1 MRSVNIRE
9 ARQKLSDLVDAAEHG
24 QSVLITRHGKQVARL
39 EPAGQAE
46 GAPLPDLSAF
56 RESIRQAAGGKG
68 APLSKEVS
76 EARKQARY

>member
-24 QSVLITRHGKQVARL
+24 QSVLITRHGKEVARI
-39 EPAGQAE
+39 EPAGPAR

-56 RESIRQAAGGKG
+56 RASVRAAVQGKG
-68 APLSKEVS
+68 RPLSKTVTES
-76 EARKQARY
+76 RKEARY

>member
-9 ARQKLSDLVDAAEHG
+9 ARQKLSDLVDAAEQG

-39 EPAGQAE
+39 EPAGPAE

-56 RESIRQAAGGKG
+56 RESIRRAAGGKG
-68 APLSKEVS
+68 APLSKVVR